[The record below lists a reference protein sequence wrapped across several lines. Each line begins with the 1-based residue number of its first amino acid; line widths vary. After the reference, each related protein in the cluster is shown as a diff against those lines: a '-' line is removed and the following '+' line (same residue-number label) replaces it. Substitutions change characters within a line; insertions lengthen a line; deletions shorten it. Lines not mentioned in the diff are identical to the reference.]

1 MKKLKLIITFI
12 LLVSLFLGVVAC
24 TPNEESK
31 AESSADVSED
41 VSVTVSD
48 EVSEAVS
55 NEESIDETLFY
66 KFNATTNDDI
76 IPIEKSKGDRDLY
89 VVTLITSGN
98 AIDTDY
104 KSKYG
109 LSFSEALDKYD
120 NKSEGYKAISENV
133 ALLLP
138 KYKEDMIKDIKS
150 TIEIDNIILDDRLI
164 CDMSDSVVD
173 ELWFDSYK
181 IGLLVYANEDELS
194 TLRSKYDAVSIGT
207 HPNGSFIGVL
217 KDSNGEYQFCIA
229 IVVEED

>member
-1 MKKLKLIITFI
+1 MRKLIITFI

-24 TPNEESK
+24 TPDEESK
-31 AESSADVSED
+31 ADVSED

-66 KFNATTNDDI
+66 KFNALGQNDDI

-89 VVTLITSGN
+89 VVTLKTSGN

-120 NKSEGYKAISENV
+120 NKSEGYEDISENV

-150 TIEIDNIILDDRLI
+150 TIEIDNILLDDRLI

-173 ELWFDSYK
+173 ELWFAPYK

-207 HPNGSFIGVL
+207 DSNGSFIGVL
-217 KDSNGEYQFCIA
+217 KDSNGEYQFYITFA
-229 IVVEED
+229 VEED

>member
-1 MKKLKLIITFI
+1 MNKLKLIISFI

-24 TPNEESK
+24 TPDEESMT
-31 AESSADVSED
+31 ESTGD
-41 VSVTVSD
+41 VSVTTSD

-55 NEESIDETLFY
+55 DEESIDETLFY

-150 TIEIDNIILDDRLI
+150 TIEIDNIILDDRLL

-207 HPNGSFIGVL
+207 HSNGSFIGVH
-217 KDSNGEYQFCIA
+217 KDSNGEYQFYITYA
-229 IVVEED
+229 VEED

>member
-1 MKKLKLIITFI
+1 MKKLKLIISFI
-12 LLVSLFLGVVAC
+12 LLISLFLGVVAC
-24 TPNEESK
+24 TPDEESK
-31 AESSADVSED
+31 AD
-41 VSVTVSD
+41 
-48 EVSEAVS
+48 VSEAVS
-55 NEESIDETLFY
+55 DEESIDETLFY

-89 VVTLITSGN
+89 VVTLKTSGN

-207 HPNGSFIGVL
+207 DSNGSFIGVR
-217 KDSNGEYQFCIA
+217 KDSNGEYKFCITV
-229 IVVEED
+229 IVEED

>member
-1 MKKLKLIITFI
+1 MKKFTLLLIFI
-12 LLVSLFLGVVAC
+12 LLISLTLGVVSC
-24 TPNEESK
+24 TPDEESK
-31 AESSADVSED
+31 ADVSED

-48 EVSEAVS
+48 EVSETVS
-55 NEESIDETLFY
+55 DEESIDETLFY

-89 VVTLITSGN
+89 VVTLKTSGN
-98 AIDTDY
+98 VIDTDY

-164 CDMSDSVVD
+164 CDMSDFVVD

-207 HPNGSFIGVL
+207 DSNGLFIGVH
-217 KDSNGEYQFCIA
+217 KDSNGEYQFFITV
-229 IVVEED
+229 VVEED

>member
-1 MKKLKLIITFI
+1 MKTLKLIISFI

-24 TPNEESK
+24 TPDEESK
-31 AESSADVSED
+31 ADVSED

-76 IPIEKSKGDRDLY
+76 IPIEKSKDDRDLY

-120 NKSEGYKAISENV
+120 NKSEGYKAIAENV
-133 ALLLP
+133 VLWLP

-207 HPNGSFIGVL
+207 DSNGSFIGVH
-217 KDSNGEYQFCIA
+217 KDSNGEYQFFITV
-229 IVVEED
+229 VVEED